1 MIVAHV
7 FLTPYTLPVP
17 FWLYVYGCAATLVLS
32 FALLAYLASSGL
44 AAAEGGRREIP
55 PGAALS
61 WLGRRVLDVLRAASV
76 AALVMTIAAGVLGP
90 SDPSLNVGMTLFWVW
105 FLLACVYLSV
115 LAGNVYEWINPWASL
130 AEGLHRAGLDMD
142 ARRLRYPH
150 AAGYWPAVILYL
162 ALVWIE
168 LFLLPRP
175 SSLAIALVAY
185 TAIALGGMYLFGRAA
200 WLRHGELFAV
210 FFRVVGSL
218 APIEYLNDR
227 RAAAE
232 PAARKPQARGR
243 QALTSTIEH
252 IPLDSNAPCPDQSV
266 VPVMWSG
273 YPRVAVRWP
282 LAGAL
287 EERADHGSLVVF
299 ILFMLSSTTYDTIHG
314 TYLWISIYWQRLL
327 PLLQPLWGTD
337 VVSAQAALTTG
348 YWWYQWLG
356 LLLSPAFYLA
366 LYLGVLTLAI
376 GAARA
381 AMSLRSL
388 SNAFAFSLVPI
399 AVAYHATHYFPSM
412 WTELRAL
419 LPQLADPLA
428 RGWRLPIVSNLV
440 AATPPPMALI
450 WHAQVVVLLAG
461 HVAGVYLAHVAALRV
476 FPTRR
481 QGLASQLPMLA
492 LMVGYTCL
500 GLWVL
505 SLPLGVPQSSL
516 LPAG

>member
-17 FWLYVYGCAATLVLS
+17 FWLYLYGCAATLVLS
-32 FALLAYLASSGL
+32 FALLAYLASSSLDAGT
-44 AAAEGGRREIP
+44 GGPREIAA
-55 PGAALS
+55 GAAVS
-61 WLGRRVLDVLRAASV
+61 WLGRRLLQVLRALSV
-76 AALVMTIAAGVLGP
+76 AALVMTIAAGILGP
-90 SDPSLNVGMTLFWVW
+90 PDPSLNVGMTLFWVW

-115 LAGNVYEWINPWASL
+115 LLGNLYAWINPWTTL

-142 ARRLRYPH
+142 VQRLPYPR
-150 AAGYWPAVILYL
+150 AAGYWPASILYL
-162 ALVWIE
+162 VLAWME
-168 LFLLPRP
+168 LFALPRP
-175 SSLAIALVAY
+175 STLAAALVAY
-185 TAIALGGMYLFGRAA
+185 TAITLTGMYLFGRAA

-218 APIEYLNDR
+218 APVEYQH
-227 RAAAE
+227 AGEA
-232 PAARKPQARGR
+232 
-243 QALTSTIEH
+243 S
-252 IPLDSNAPCPDQSV
+252 
-266 VPVMWSG
+266 

-282 LAGAL
+282 LGGAL
-287 EERADHGSLVVF
+287 KERADHPSLVVF

-314 TYLWISIYWQRLL
+314 TYFWIGFYWQRLL

-337 VVSAQAALTTG
+337 VVSAQAMLTAG

-356 LLLSPAFYLA
+356 LFLSPGFYLA
-366 LYLGVLTLAI
+366 LYLGVLTMAI
-376 GAARA
+376 AATRPA
-381 AMSLRSL
+381 IPLRSL

-412 WTELRAL
+412 WSELRTL

-428 RGWRLPIVSNLV
+428 RGWRVLPGVAGGVTNL
-440 AATPPPMALI
+440 PPPMALI
-450 WHAQVVVLLAG
+450 WHGQVVVLLAG
-461 HVAGVYLAHVAALRV
+461 HVAGVYLAHVAALGV

-481 QGLASQLPMLA
+481 QGVASQLPMLA

-505 SLPLGVPQSSL
+505 SLPLGVPQSSP
-516 LPAG
+516 LPAGG